1 MFILTAIMTFSS
13 CETFDLDQLDN
24 PSQLPKELLDPI
36 YVFNYVQL
44 TLPDFVNSANS
55 FTQRVTRQ
63 MAMTGGNSYDNAFAP
78 VNSDNN
84 WTTGYLMLNAIKTME
99 PKAKANNQYFI
110 LGASKI
116 MRAYVLMT
124 MVDIYGDI
132 PYTEALQGNANLTP
146 KYDKSAAVYAG
157 VYEELNQAIAD
168 LNNTLG
174 NDSPRDLYYGN
185 DKGVGDKIKWITL
198 AKTLKLKML
207 NNSRLVGTI
216 GTHNVVSEI
225 TALLADN
232 DLIDTPDED
241 FAFKYGTNR
250 VNPNSRHPLYNDHY
264 ELGAGAYISNYFMW
278 SVSFEKGFELGT
290 SGKPLITDPR
300 EAYYFFKQASLKPI
314 YQGDAQAQLLPC
326 KSAGSRPD
334 FFDDLE
340 YRSFYTT
347 TVKAPFCVAGITA
360 DYSYLGRDHGDN
372 SGIPADSDY
381 RTVAGIYPAG
391 GEIGAAT
398 NVNSN
403 TNAGIKGELGRGI
416 MPMLLSSYV
425 YFIKAEINLTLGIS
439 SAGQTAR
446 QEFENGIKASVEK
459 TTTFI
464 PMPIDATSPADLATQ
479 KSAYYSFVLSKFDTS
494 NAAKKLELIVKEYYI
509 ASWGNGI
516 EPYNNYRRTGYPSN
530 FQPTIEENPGNF
542 FSTALYPGASVN
554 NNPNAPANVRTK
566 KVFWDVAALNLH

>member
-24 PSQLPKELLDPI
+24 PSKLPKELLDPI

-99 PKAKANNQYFI
+99 PQAKANDQYFV

-116 MRAYVLMT
+116 IRAYVLMT

-174 NDSPRDLYYGN
+174 KDSPRDLYYGN
-185 DKGVGDKIKWITL
+185 DQGVGDKSKWITL
-198 AKTLKLKML
+198 ANTLKLKML
-207 NNSRLVGTI
+207 NNSRLVGSI
-216 GTHNVVSEI
+216 GTHNVLSEI
-225 TALLADN
+225 TTLLAEDN
-232 DLIDTPDED
+232 LIDTPEED

-278 SVSFEKGFELGT
+278 AVSIEKGT
-290 SGKPLITDPR
+290 TVVDPR
-300 EAYYFFKQASLKPI
+300 ESFYFFRQAGLTPI
-314 YQGDAQAQLLPC
+314 YSGAAQAQVLPC
-326 KSAGSRPD
+326 KSPGSRP
-334 FFDDLE
+334 E
-340 YRSFYTT
+340 YYDNPEYSSFYSLAI
-347 TVKAPFCVAGITA
+347 KAPFCVSGTNATN
-360 DYSYLGRDHGDN
+360 SYLGRDHGDN

-391 GEIGAAT
+391 GETGSPI
-398 NVNSN
+398 NVNSS
-403 TNAGIKGELGRGI
+403 TNAGLKGELGKGI
-416 MPMLLSSYV
+416 MPMLLSSFV
-425 YFIKAEINLTLGIS
+425 HFIKAEAKQTLGIS
-439 SAGQTAR
+439 SGLTVR
-446 QEFENGIKASVEK
+446 QELEQGIRASVAK

-464 PMPIDATSPADLATQ
+464 TMPSDANSPAIVAAGTDSYVT
-479 KSAYYSFVLSKFDTS
+479 FVLSKFDTYNS
-494 NAAKKLELIVKEYYI
+494 AKQLELIVKEFYI
-509 ASWGNGI
+509 AAWGNGI

-530 FQPTIEENPGNF
+530 FQPTLEENSGNF
-542 FSTALYPGASVN
+542 FNTALYAGASVN
-554 NNPNAPANVRTK
+554 NNPNAPSNVRTK
-566 KVFWDVAALNLH
+566 KVFWDVAAINLH